1 MTKNTKTKNYE
12 ICTAQELKN
21 MAKELGIKNWWTMK
35 KAELIE
41 ALEALDK
48 VKEAEAEAKKAEAKP
63 KAEKKEK
70 VDKEEKNLDN
80 IVTLKELAMK
90 YNIKPSK
97 ARRIL
102 REANIERPYKRWEW
116 DQEEHDKIL
125 TEVVVLLGGGQEEE

>member
-1 MTKNTKTKNYE
+1 MTEQEFIPVYMLTGFLESGKTTMIQSMLSDENFSSGQRTLIVCCEDGEMEYE
-12 ICTAQELKN
+12 PDFLK
-21 MAKELGIKNWWTMK
+21 
-35 KAELIE
+35 
-41 ALEALDK
+41 
-48 VKEAEAEAKKAEAKP
+48 
-63 KAEKKEK
+63 
-70 VDKEEKNLDN
+70 
-80 IVTLKELAMK
+80 K

>member
-1 MTKNTKTKNYE
+1 MTKNYTNM
-12 ICTAQELKN
+12 TATELKN
-21 MAKELGIKNWWTMK
+21 QAKERKIKNWWNLK

-41 ALEALDK
+41 ALEALDRVEEAEK
-48 VKEAEAEAKKAEAKP
+48 AAKEAEAKP
-63 KAEKKEK
+63 TEKAEKKAKKKAE
-70 VDKEEKNLDN
+70 KEEKNLDN

-125 TEVVVLLGGGQEEE
+125 TEVAVLLGGGQEEE